1 MAHLYFYSYTS
12 RWCWTKSPIILL
24 YLILRSFFDTLL
36 FLVASNREG
45 RFCAR
50 WQNISNCTPACIIN
64 PAIRVSLPTLAFAQ
78 INSPTVW
85 YNRDIVYTSD
95 EDKSYGIQSDT
106 GNVLVFMNVLYWPTV
121 AKNTADSFRISQY
134 IVSFL
139 EEKINLYGYLWGY
152 TIKDLKRETNV
163 NPRRNILTENKFYRF
178 NGKTWRNCRFSVG
191 WFSPVRPLERN
202 SPSSD
207 CSLYL

>member
-1 MAHLYFYSYTS
+1 MVIVTRDRSWFSSCYVIKARLYFLYFYSYTS
-12 RWCWTKSPIILL
+12 RWCRTKSPIILL

-36 FLVASNREG
+36 FLVTVNREG

-78 INSPTVW
+78 INRPTVW
-85 YNRDIVYTSD
+85 YNRDIVYNSV

-134 IVSFL
+134 MVSFL
-139 EEKINLYGYLWGY
+139 EVKNFTDSEATATGKRDWRGINVTRYFD
-152 TIKDLKRETNV
+152 KEE
-163 NPRRNILTENKFYRF
+163 IL
-178 NGKTWRNCRFSVG
+178 SI
-191 WFSPVRPLERN
+191 
-202 SPSSD
+202 
-207 CSLYL
+207 

>member
-1 MAHLYFYSYTS
+1 M
-12 RWCWTKSPIILL
+12 
-24 YLILRSFFDTLL
+24 YLILRSFLDTLL
-36 FLVASNREG
+36 FRVTVNTREG

-85 YNRDIVYTSD
+85 YNRDIMYNSV

-106 GNVLVFMNVLYWPTV
+106 GNVLVFMNLLYWPTV

-134 IVSFL
+134 MVTFL
-139 EEKINLYGYLWGY
+139 EEKNFN
-152 TIKDLKRETNV
+152 ES
-163 NPRRNILTENKFYRF
+163 ILTDWTIE
-178 NGKTWRNCRFSVG
+178 
-191 WFSPVRPLERN
+191 
-202 SPSSD
+202 
-207 CSLYL
+207 